1 MKKIVFVTGTRADY
15 GKIKALLKA
24 SKESDIFKTYIYITG
39 MHLLKEYGYTF
50 RHVVEDGY
58 GECYV
63 EKTVQL
69 TQAMDENIGNTIIAF
84 SRYVHRIQPD
94 YIVVH
99 GDRADALAAAIVG
112 MLNNIQIVHIEGGE
126 VTGTVDDS
134 MRHAISKI
142 SHIHMT
148 ANEETKYRLLQLG
161 EDEKNVYIIG
171 SPDID
176 IMVSDTLPT
185 IESVKNKYAIPF
197 EEYGIFIYH
206 PVVTE
211 VDKLDGYMCEI
222 EKWMKGT
229 SENLVVIYPN
239 NDMGSEC
246 IVQHLKNVEA
256 QENVRMFRTIPFEE
270 FLVLLKK
277 ADYIIGNSSAGIREA
292 CIYGVPCINIGTRQN
307 GRYNPRMLKNIVSIS
322 ENEQEIKNAIES
334 KEQHRFVS
342 TYYGTGHSTE
352 LFLKAM
358 EKEIKLHGEDG
369 KKDIQKVFVDLKETK
384 DHIQQFVNEGC
395 E

>member
-15 GKIKALLKA
+15 GKIKSLLKA
-24 SKESDIFKTYIYITG
+24 TKESDFLKTHIYITG

-50 RHVVEDGY
+50 RQVVEDGF
-58 GECYV
+58 GECFV
-63 EKTVQL
+63 EKNVQL
-69 TQAMDENIGNTIIAF
+69 SHGMDENIGNTIVAF
-84 SRYVHRIQPD
+84 SKYVHKIQPD

-134 MRHAISKI
+134 IRHAISKI

-161 EDEKNVYIIG
+161 EKEKNIHVIG

-176 IMVSDTLPT
+176 IMLSDKLPKLDA
-185 IESVKNKYAIPF
+185 VKERHEIPF
-197 EEYGIFIYH
+197 HDYGIFIYH

-211 VDKLDGYMCEI
+211 TEKIDGYMDEI
-222 EKWMKGT
+222 GKWLKT
-229 SENLVVIYPN
+229 TDRNLVVVYPN
-239 NDMGSEC
+239 NDMGSEV
-246 IVQHLKNVEA
+246 IVNHL
-256 QENVRMFRTIPFEE
+256 QEIKGQSNVRMYRSLPFED
-270 FLVLLKK
+270 FLILLKY
-277 ADYIIGNSSAGIREA
+277 ADFIIGNSSAGIREA

-307 GRYNPRMLKNIVSIS
+307 GRYNPRLLKNIITVSEDFREI
-322 ENEQEIKNAIES
+322 QEAIEKC
-334 KEQHRFVS
+334 KEYRFVS
-342 TYYGTGHSTE
+342 TSYGNGHSTE

-358 EKEIKLHGEDG
+358 GKEIEKAEVGEA
-369 KKDIQKVFVDLKETK
+369 DIQKVFVDLAETK
-384 DHIQQFVNEGC
+384 EHINQFVNEGC